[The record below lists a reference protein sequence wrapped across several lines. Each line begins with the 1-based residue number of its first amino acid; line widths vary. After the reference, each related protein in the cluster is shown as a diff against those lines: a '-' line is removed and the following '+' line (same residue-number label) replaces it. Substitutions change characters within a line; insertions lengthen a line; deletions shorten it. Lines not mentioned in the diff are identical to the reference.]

1 MIWRMVNLE
10 EFKEIY
16 KVGIDYENNSVVV
29 CSIDR
34 TTICKNGKVRHS
46 KSHTMKQYEDYNS
59 TGRYKDRKLYL

>member
-16 KVGIDYENNSVVV
+16 KVGIDYENNSVVI

-34 TTICKNGKVRHS
+34 TTICKG
-46 KSHTMKQYEDYNS
+46 
-59 TGRYKDRKLYL
+59 